1 VDNAISAAALNA
13 ELEGLEQRLWLLRG
27 RAQRHVEDRSAERD
41 RIAELERFLALA
53 PEAQQVLEDLART
66 LFGAILD
73 EIEENLTH
81 AVREIL
87 GQDRS
92 VTSLREIK
100 GNRLN
105 VHFQIEQ
112 DGKAEDILHG
122 QGGSV
127 CNILSV
133 GLRLIALSRLDP
145 AAHRPF
151 LVLDEQDCWLK
162 PELVPRLMKL
172 IAQIAAK
179 LDLQVLV
186 ITHHPVDLFAAHV
199 ERIYALSPSREHG
212 VRVALLRDVGAGGA
226 GASANGAAPA
236 NAARGERDEAAD
248 EAAAAGRAQDA
259 SGTDGLDGPDR
270 PDGPD
275 RRGGAGEDA

>member
-1 VDNAISAAALNA
+1 MDNAISAAALNA